1 MMLRLS
7 ELSDTP
13 LITEPYPY
21 QIVPHVLSAHDLN
34 DVIHDFPKLD
44 MGGLFL
50 PEALEYGPKFAQL
63 LEELEGSAFRRAL
76 GGKFGVDLTNAPLLT
91 TIRGCSRAKDGRIHT
106 DAKFKVISVL
116 LYLNDNKWSGE
127 GGRLRVLR
135 SSDDIEDYAAEV
147 PPDGGSLFSFQVT
160 SNCWHGHKPFVGVR
174 RNIMLNYCTD
184 ERLWERETKR
194 HRMSGRIKNF
204 KRMFGIGTVPGVT
217 F

>member
-13 LITEPYPY
+13 LIAEPYPY

-34 DVIHDFPKLD
+34 DVIRDFPKLD

-50 PEALEYGPKFAQL
+50 PEALDYGPKFAQL

-91 TIRGCSRAKDGRIHT
+91 TIRGCSRAKDGRIHA

-116 LYLNDNKWSGE
+116 LYLNDSWSSGE
-127 GGRLRVLR
+127 EGRLRVLR
-135 SSDDIEDYAAEV
+135 SPDDIEDYVAEV
-147 PPDGGSLFSFQVT
+147 PPDSGTLFSFQVT
-160 SNCWHGHKPFVGVR
+160 PNGWHGHKPFVGVR

-194 HRMSGRIKNF
+194 HRMSGRVKNF
-204 KRMFGIGTVPGVT
+204 KRLFGIGQVPGVT